1 MLISVADPANR
12 ADLARRRGAVK
23 RWAAN
28 PLRWRLAIEAWD
40 CYMPAQTRVS
50 PVRRAQC
57 AAESSMQNVLIVIH
71 LIVVLALVAVVLL
84 QRSEG
89 GGLGL
94 GGGSSGVSGFLT
106 GRGQANAL
114 TRATTILAAAFFLTS
129 ILLTMLQT
137 YGHKPSSI
145 LDTAP
150 AATSAPAPGQ
160 PASTNAPAAGGTTVY
175 DQLKQHEGGDTQPAP
190 AAPAN

>member
-1 MLISVADPANR
+1 
-12 ADLARRRGAVK
+12 
-23 RWAAN
+23 
-28 PLRWRLAIEAWD
+28 
-40 CYMPAQTRVS
+40 
-50 PVRRAQC
+50 
-57 AAESSMQNVLIVIH
+57 MQNVLIVIH

-150 AATSAPAPGQ
+150 AATSAPVPGQ
-160 PASTNAPAAGGTTVY
+160 PA
-175 DQLKQHEGGDTQPAP
+175 
-190 AAPAN
+190 

>member
-1 MLISVADPANR
+1 
-12 ADLARRRGAVK
+12 
-23 RWAAN
+23 
-28 PLRWRLAIEAWD
+28 
-40 CYMPAQTRVS
+40 
-50 PVRRAQC
+50 
-57 AAESSMQNVLIVIH
+57 MQNVLIIIH
-71 LIVVLALVAVVLL
+71 LVVVLALVAVVLL

-137 YGHKPSSI
+137 YGKKPVSI

-150 AATSAPAPGQ
+150 PGAAAPATPGQ
-160 PASTNAPAAGGTTVY
+160 PG
-175 DQLKQHEGGDTQPAP
+175 AP
-190 AAPAN
+190 AAPASGGGDTVLDQLRQREGGGGAAPAQPPAPANGPQVPLPQ

>member
-1 MLISVADPANR
+1 
-12 ADLARRRGAVK
+12 
-23 RWAAN
+23 
-28 PLRWRLAIEAWD
+28 
-40 CYMPAQTRVS
+40 
-50 PVRRAQC
+50 
-57 AAESSMQNVLIVIH
+57 MQNVLIIVH
-71 LIVVLALVAVVLL
+71 LLVVLALVGVVLL

-137 YGHKPSSI
+137 YGRKPVSI
-145 LDTAP
+145 LDGAP
-150 AATSAPAPGQ
+150 AGVTTPAPGQPAAAGGAPANGQTVLDQLKQLQDNNASAPAPGQ
-160 PASTNAPAAGGTTVY
+160 APAPNGPQVPLP
-175 DQLKQHEGGDTQPAP
+175 Q
-190 AAPAN
+190 

>member
-1 MLISVADPANR
+1 
-12 ADLARRRGAVK
+12 
-23 RWAAN
+23 
-28 PLRWRLAIEAWD
+28 
-40 CYMPAQTRVS
+40 
-50 PVRRAQC
+50 
-57 AAESSMQNVLIVIH
+57 MQNVLIIIH
-71 LIVVLALVAVVLL
+71 LLVVLALVGVVLP

-137 YGHKPSSI
+137 YGRKPVSI
-145 LDTAP
+145 LDGAP
-150 AATSAPAPGQ
+150 AGVTTPAPGQPAAAGGAPANGQTVLDQLKQLQNDNASAPAPGQ
-160 PASTNAPAAGGTTVY
+160 APAPNGPQVPLP
-175 DQLKQHEGGDTQPAP
+175 Q
-190 AAPAN
+190 

>member
-1 MLISVADPANR
+1 
-12 ADLARRRGAVK
+12 
-23 RWAAN
+23 
-28 PLRWRLAIEAWD
+28 
-40 CYMPAQTRVS
+40 
-50 PVRRAQC
+50 
-57 AAESSMQNVLIVIH
+57 MQNVLIIIH
-71 LIVVLALVAVVLL
+71 LLVVLALVGVVLL

-137 YGHKPSSI
+137 YGRKPVSI
-145 LDTAP
+145 LAGAP
-150 AATSAPAPGQ
+150 AGVTTPAPGQPAAAGGAPANGQTVLDQLKQLQNDNASAPAPGQ
-160 PASTNAPAAGGTTVY
+160 APAPNGPQVP
-175 DQLKQHEGGDTQPAP
+175 LPK
-190 AAPAN
+190 

>member
-1 MLISVADPANR
+1 MPSEAEIDR
-12 ADLARRRGAVK
+12 EGA
-23 RWAAN
+23 AAG
-28 PLRWRLAIEAWD
+28 P
-40 CYMPAQTRVS
+40 P
-50 PVRRAQC
+50 
-57 AAESSMQNVLIVIH
+57 MQNVLIIVH
-71 LIVVLALVAVVLL
+71 LLIVLALVGVVLL

-137 YGHKPSSI
+137 YGKKPVSI
-145 LDTAP
+145 LDGAP
-150 AATSAPAPGQ
+150 AGVTTPAPAQPSGAPASSQTVLDQLKQLQNNNAAPAPGQ
-160 PASTNAPAAGGTTVY
+160 APAPNGPQVPLP
-175 DQLKQHEGGDTQPAP
+175 Q
-190 AAPAN
+190 

>member
-1 MLISVADPANR
+1 
-12 ADLARRRGAVK
+12 
-23 RWAAN
+23 
-28 PLRWRLAIEAWD
+28 
-40 CYMPAQTRVS
+40 
-50 PVRRAQC
+50 
-57 AAESSMQNVLIVIH
+57 MQNVLIIIH
-71 LIVVLALVAVVLL
+71 LVIVLALVLVVLL

-137 YGHKPSSI
+137 YGRKPASI
-145 LDTAP
+145 LETAP
-150 AATSAPAPGQ
+150 AGITTPAPGQ
-160 PASTNAPAAGGTTVY
+160 PPAPAGAPAGGQSLL
-175 DQLKQHEGGDTQPAP
+175 DQLRQQDGGAAPPGGQPAP
-190 AAPAN
+190 ANGPQVPLPQ

>member
-1 MLISVADPANR
+1 
-12 ADLARRRGAVK
+12 
-23 RWAAN
+23 
-28 PLRWRLAIEAWD
+28 
-40 CYMPAQTRVS
+40 
-50 PVRRAQC
+50 
-57 AAESSMQNVLIVIH
+57 MQNVLIIIH
-71 LIVVLALVAVVLL
+71 LVVVLALALVVLL

-137 YGHKPSSI
+137 YGKKPVSI

-150 AATSAPAPGQ
+150 PGAAAPAVPGQ
-160 PASTNAPAAGGTTVY
+160 PGAPAAPAAGGDTVL
-175 DQLKQHEGGDTQPAP
+175 DQLKQREGGAPTPAQP
-190 AAPAN
+190 PANGPQVPLPQ

>member
-1 MLISVADPANR
+1 
-12 ADLARRRGAVK
+12 
-23 RWAAN
+23 
-28 PLRWRLAIEAWD
+28 
-40 CYMPAQTRVS
+40 
-50 PVRRAQC
+50 
-57 AAESSMQNVLIVIH
+57 MQNVLIVIH
-71 LIVVLALVAVVLL
+71 LIIVLALVAVVLL

-137 YGHKPSSI
+137 YGKKPASI

-150 AATSAPAPGQ
+150 AGLTTPAPGQ
-160 PASTNAPAAGGTTVY
+160 PASAAGAPAGGQTVL
-175 DQLKQHEGGDTQPAP
+175 DQIKQMQDGAAAPQPGQPAP
-190 AAPAN
+190 ANGPQVPLPQ

>member
-1 MLISVADPANR
+1 
-12 ADLARRRGAVK
+12 
-23 RWAAN
+23 
-28 PLRWRLAIEAWD
+28 
-40 CYMPAQTRVS
+40 
-50 PVRRAQC
+50 
-57 AAESSMQNVLIVIH
+57 MQNVLIIIH
-71 LIVVLALVAVVLL
+71 LVVVLALVCVVLL

-114 TRATTILAAAFFLTS
+114 TRATTFLAAAFFLTS

-137 YGHKPSSI
+137 YGKKPASI

-150 AATSAPAPGQ
+150 AGVTTPAPAPASGQ
-160 PASTNAPAAGGTTVY
+160 PG
-175 DQLKQHEGGDTQPAP
+175 AP
-190 AAPAN
+190 AAPAPAGGGDTVLDQLKKQEGGAGPAAPSGPQVPLPQ

>member
-1 MLISVADPANR
+1 
-12 ADLARRRGAVK
+12 
-23 RWAAN
+23 
-28 PLRWRLAIEAWD
+28 
-40 CYMPAQTRVS
+40 
-50 PVRRAQC
+50 
-57 AAESSMQNVLIVIH
+57 MQNVLIIVH
-71 LIVVLALVAVVLL
+71 LLIVLALVSVVLL

-137 YGHKPSSI
+137 YGKKPVSI

-150 AATSAPAPGQ
+150 ATATSQAPGQPAAPAGAPAGQTVLDQLKQLQNNSAAPAPAPGQ
-160 PASTNAPAAGGTTVY
+160 TPGQNGPQVPLP
-175 DQLKQHEGGDTQPAP
+175 Q
-190 AAPAN
+190 

>member
-1 MLISVADPANR
+1 
-12 ADLARRRGAVK
+12 
-23 RWAAN
+23 
-28 PLRWRLAIEAWD
+28 
-40 CYMPAQTRVS
+40 
-50 PVRRAQC
+50 
-57 AAESSMQNVLIVIH
+57 MQNVLIIIH
-71 LIVVLALVAVVLL
+71 LIVVLSLVAVVLL

-137 YGHKPSSI
+137 YGKPPASI
-145 LDTAP
+145 LNTSQAG
-150 AATSAPAPGQ
+150 ATAPAPGQ
-160 PASTNAPAAGGTTVY
+160 PVSPAADQTVL
-175 DQLKQHEGGDTQPAP
+175 DQLKQIQGGAASPQPGQPAP
-190 AAPAN
+190 ANSPQVPLPQ

>member
-1 MLISVADPANR
+1 
-12 ADLARRRGAVK
+12 
-23 RWAAN
+23 
-28 PLRWRLAIEAWD
+28 
-40 CYMPAQTRVS
+40 
-50 PVRRAQC
+50 
-57 AAESSMQNVLIVIH
+57 MQNVLIVIH

-114 TRATTILAAAFFLTS
+114 TRATTILTAAFFLTS

-150 AATSAPAPGQ
+150 AATSAPVPGQ

-190 AAPAN
+190 AAPANGPQVPLPK

>member
-1 MLISVADPANR
+1 
-12 ADLARRRGAVK
+12 
-23 RWAAN
+23 
-28 PLRWRLAIEAWD
+28 
-40 CYMPAQTRVS
+40 
-50 PVRRAQC
+50 
-57 AAESSMQNVLIVIH
+57 MQNVLIIVH
-71 LIVVLALVAVVLL
+71 LLVVLALIGVVLL

-137 YGHKPSSI
+137 YGRKPVSI
-145 LDTAP
+145 LDGAP
-150 AATSAPAPGQ
+150 AGVTTPAPGQPAAAGGAPANGQTVLDQLKQLQDNNASAPAPGQ
-160 PASTNAPAAGGTTVY
+160 APAPNGPQVPLP
-175 DQLKQHEGGDTQPAP
+175 Q
-190 AAPAN
+190 

>member
-1 MLISVADPANR
+1 
-12 ADLARRRGAVK
+12 
-23 RWAAN
+23 
-28 PLRWRLAIEAWD
+28 
-40 CYMPAQTRVS
+40 
-50 PVRRAQC
+50 
-57 AAESSMQNVLIVIH
+57 MQNVLIIVH
-71 LIVVLALVAVVLL
+71 LLIVLALVGVVLL

-114 TRATTILAAAFFLTS
+114 TRATTVLAAAFFLTS

-137 YGHKPSSI
+137 YGKKPVSI

-150 AATSAPAPGQ
+150 AAATTPAPGQ
-160 PASTNAPAAGGTTVY
+160 PAAPGGAPAGGQTVL
-175 DQLKQHEGGDTQPAP
+175 DQLKQLQNSNASPQPGQPAP
-190 AAPAN
+190 ANGPQVPLPQ

>member
-1 MLISVADPANR
+1 MSR
-12 ADLARRRGAVK
+12 AARLEKSGRG
-23 RWAAN
+23 
-28 PLRWRLAIEAWD
+28 
-40 CYMPAQTRVS
+40 CYMPREPEFS
-50 PVRRAQC
+50 RKG
-57 AAESSMQNVLIVIH
+57 AAERPMQNVLIIIH
-71 LIVVLALVAVVLL
+71 LLVVLALVGVVLL

-114 TRATTILAAAFFLTS
+114 TRATTVLAAAFFLTS

-137 YGHKPSSI
+137 YGKKPVSI

-150 AATSAPAPGQ
+150 AGVTSPAPGQ
-160 PASTNAPAAGGTTVY
+160 PAAPASAPAQGQTVL
-175 DQLKQHEGGDTQPAP
+175 DQLKQLQNNNASPPAGQPAP
-190 AAPAN
+190 ANGPQVPLPQ

>member
-1 MLISVADPANR
+1 
-12 ADLARRRGAVK
+12 
-23 RWAAN
+23 
-28 PLRWRLAIEAWD
+28 
-40 CYMPAQTRVS
+40 
-50 PVRRAQC
+50 
-57 AAESSMQNVLIVIH
+57 MQNVLIIIH
-71 LIVVLALVAVVLL
+71 LLVVLALVGVVLL

-137 YGHKPSSI
+137 YGRKPVSI
-145 LDTAP
+145 LDGAP
-150 AATSAPAPGQ
+150 AGVTTPAPGQPAAAGGAPANGQTVLDQLKQLQNDNASAPAPGQ
-160 PASTNAPAAGGTTVY
+160 APASNGPQVPLP
-175 DQLKQHEGGDTQPAP
+175 Q
-190 AAPAN
+190 

>member
-1 MLISVADPANR
+1 
-12 ADLARRRGAVK
+12 
-23 RWAAN
+23 
-28 PLRWRLAIEAWD
+28 
-40 CYMPAQTRVS
+40 
-50 PVRRAQC
+50 
-57 AAESSMQNVLIVIH
+57 MQNVLIIIH
-71 LIVVLALVAVVLL
+71 LVIVLALVLVVLL

-137 YGHKPSSI
+137 YGRKPASI

-150 AATSAPAPGQ
+150 PGATAPASAPAQPG
-160 PASTNAPAAGGTTVY
+160 
-175 DQLKQHEGGDTQPAP
+175 AP
-190 AAPAN
+190 AAPAPAGGDTILDQLKKMEGGGAPPPGQPQAPANGPQVPLPQ

>member
-1 MLISVADPANR
+1 
-12 ADLARRRGAVK
+12 
-23 RWAAN
+23 
-28 PLRWRLAIEAWD
+28 
-40 CYMPAQTRVS
+40 
-50 PVRRAQC
+50 
-57 AAESSMQNVLIVIH
+57 MQNVLIVVH
-71 LIVVLALVAVVLL
+71 LVVVLALVGVVLL

-137 YGHKPSSI
+137 YGRRPASI
-145 LDTAP
+145 LDTAQP
-150 AATSAPAPGQ
+150 GPGTTIPAPAQ
-160 PASTNAPAAGGTTVY
+160 PAPPSGEGTIL
-175 DQLKQHEGGDTQPAP
+175 DQLKGGQGAVPPSGQPAP
-190 AAPAN
+190 ANSPQVPLPQ

>member
-1 MLISVADPANR
+1 
-12 ADLARRRGAVK
+12 
-23 RWAAN
+23 
-28 PLRWRLAIEAWD
+28 
-40 CYMPAQTRVS
+40 
-50 PVRRAQC
+50 
-57 AAESSMQNVLIVIH
+57 MQNVLIIIH
-71 LIVVLALVAVVLL
+71 LLVVLALVGVVLL

-137 YGHKPSSI
+137 YGRKPVSI
-145 LDTAP
+145 LDGAP
-150 AATSAPAPGQ
+150 AGVTTPAPGQPAGAGGAPANGQTVLDQLKQLQNDNASAPAPGQ
-160 PASTNAPAAGGTTVY
+160 APAPNGPQVPLP
-175 DQLKQHEGGDTQPAP
+175 Q
-190 AAPAN
+190 

>member
-1 MLISVADPANR
+1 
-12 ADLARRRGAVK
+12 
-23 RWAAN
+23 
-28 PLRWRLAIEAWD
+28 
-40 CYMPAQTRVS
+40 
-50 PVRRAQC
+50 
-57 AAESSMQNVLIVIH
+57 MQNVLIIVH
-71 LIVVLALVAVVLL
+71 LIIVLALAFVVLL

-114 TRATTILAAAFFLTS
+114 TRATTILAAGFFLTS

-137 YGHKPSSI
+137 YGKKPVSI

-150 AATSAPAPGQ
+150 ASTSAPATPGQ
-160 PASTNAPAAGGTTVY
+160 PGAPAAPAAGGGDTVL
-175 DQLKQHEGGDTQPAP
+175 DQLKAREGGGAAPAQP
-190 AAPAN
+190 AAPANGPQVPLPQ

>member
-1 MLISVADPANR
+1 
-12 ADLARRRGAVK
+12 
-23 RWAAN
+23 
-28 PLRWRLAIEAWD
+28 
-40 CYMPAQTRVS
+40 
-50 PVRRAQC
+50 
-57 AAESSMQNVLIVIH
+57 MQNVLIVIH
-71 LIVVLALVAVVLL
+71 LIIVLALVAVVLL

-150 AATSAPAPGQ
+150 AATTVPGQ
-160 PASTNAPAAGGTTVY
+160 PAAANGPAPAGGTTVY
-175 DQLKQHEGGDTQPAP
+175 DQLKQREGGDTQPAP
-190 AAPAN
+190 AAPANGPQVPLPK